1 MEIIFSIAILW
12 LLDHG
17 DSILAGEVS
26 EVLAEFSLCWRL
38 SRAHVVPRGG
48 LLARDESA
56 LSVVGCRTRDLAT
69 ILSSSITLAKNA
81 CR

>member
-26 EVLAEFSLCWRL
+26 EVFAEFIVLGRL
-38 SRAHVVPRGG
+38 YRAH
-48 LLARDESA
+48 
-56 LSVVGCRTRDLAT
+56 LSG
-69 ILSSSITLAKNA
+69 
-81 CR
+81 